1 MLLKD
6 VHIGFPTPNG
16 CSSVVY
22 VSGCYEYYHYG
33 LTGDSD
39 LVSPC
44 EQSSLKAVMVVSDV
58 NKFAMDMCVDSDF
71 LKIDLF
77 CSCFF

>member
-22 VSGCYEYYHYG
+22 VSGGYEYYHYG

-39 LVSPC
+39 LVS
-44 EQSSLKAVMVVSDV
+44 SLWT
-58 NKFAMDMCVDSDF
+58 KFFESGHGGVRS
-71 LKIDLF
+71 K
-77 CSCFF
+77 

>member
-39 LVSPC
+39 LVS
-44 EQSSLKAVMVVSDV
+44 SL
-58 NKFAMDMCVDSDF
+58 
-71 LKIDLF
+71 
-77 CSCFF
+77 

>member
-22 VSGCYEYYHYG
+22 VSGGYEYYHYG

-39 LVSPC
+39 LVS
-44 EQSSLKAVMVVSDV
+44 SLWT
-58 NKFAMDMCVDSDF
+58 KFFESGHGGVRC
-71 LKIDLF
+71 
-77 CSCFF
+77 